1 MKSGSNAVCALDLIY
16 PTPRRWIRG
25 KKTGAM
31 KDSYDVVVIGS
42 GFGGAINACRLAEAG
57 RSVCILERGKRWGK
71 KDFPRTTGQVAR
83 SFWNFK
89 DYGLLDYRAFQ
100 NIDVIQASGV
110 GGGSLVYFN
119 VHIRTP
125 KEIFENP
132 RWPEGVKRDV
142 LDPYYDK
149 AREML
154 EAKPLVPPDGYDLP
168 NRTQAFMNAAA
179 SAGRKAEL
187 MEICVYT
194 GPEKINRQGIVQD
207 GCVYCGNCMLGCHVH
222 AKNTLD
228 LNYIPLAEKNG
239 AEVYPLHL
247 VEKIEPLEA
256 VESNGYRVHFRH
268 FDSEHG
274 GDSETGSVVGKK
286 VVISAGA
293 LGSTE
298 ILLRCRDLHRTLP
311 KLSPALGT
319 KFSGNGDF
327 LLAGTFESN
336 QEVDP
341 GWGPSITAAVDY
353 STEKNKILIQ
363 DLGFP
368 DPFFWYLESAL
379 PVPSRLKN
387 LKLFFKKYLQRT
399 LGLSQASAFTDGADK
414 LFQGG
419 VTPRF
424 LPYLGM
430 GTDAA
435 DGKMGL
441 SGGNIE
447 INWDSKRS
455 REMFAEMEK
464 ALKELSRGIGGKYQ
478 TSLLWGWP
486 FRKLLTA
493 HPLGGCVMSDN
504 KDEGVVN
511 EYGEVWNY
519 PNLYVS
525 DGSIIPT
532 ALSVNPS
539 ATISA
544 LSERIAEALVGSR

>member
-1 MKSGSNAVCALDLIY
+1 MKEV
-16 PTPRRWIRG
+16 
-25 KKTGAM
+25 
-31 KDSYDVVVIGS
+31 YDIVVIGS
-42 GFGGAINACRLAEAG
+42 GFGGSITACRLAQAG

-83 SFWNFK
+83 AFWNDK
-89 DYGLLDYRAFQ
+89 DYGLLDYRTFEK
-100 NIDVIQASGV
+100 IDIIQASGV

-132 RWPEGVKRDV
+132 RWPKAITREV
-142 LDPYYDK
+142 LDPYYDR

-154 EAKPLVPPDGYDLP
+154 EARPLTPPAEYDMP
-168 NRTQAFMNAAA
+168 NRTQAFLAAA
-179 SAGRKAEL
+179 EAIGRKADL

-194 GPEKINRQGIVQD
+194 GPEKINAQGIRQD

-228 LNYIPLAEKNG
+228 LNYIPLAEQNG

-247 VEKIEPLEA
+247 VEKIEPLDP
-256 VESNGYRVHFRH
+256 VETNGYRVHFRH
-268 FDSEHG
+268 FDSVRRGE
-274 GDSETGSVVGKK
+274 STLGSVIGRK
-286 VVISAGA
+286 VILSAGS
-293 LGSTE
+293 LGTTE
-298 ILLRCRDLHRTLP
+298 TLLRCRDVHHLLP
-311 KLSPALGT
+311 KLSAALGT

-327 LLAGTFESN
+327 LLAGTFEAN
-336 QEVDP
+336 REVDP
-341 GWGPSITAAVDY
+341 GSGPSITAAVDF
-353 STEKNKILIQ
+353 STTRNKIMIQ

-368 DPFFWYLESAL
+368 DPFLWYLESGL

-387 LKLFFKKYLQRT
+387 LHLFIKKYFMRT
-399 LGLSQASAFTDGADK
+399 VGLSNASAFTDGADK

-435 DGKMGL
+435 DGQMKL

-447 INWDSKRS
+447 IDWNSGRS
-455 REMFAEMEK
+455 REMFSEMEN
-464 ALKELSRGIGGKYQ
+464 ALKELSRGIGGNYK
-478 TSLLWGWP
+478 TSVLWGWP

-493 HPLGGCVMSDN
+493 HPLGGCVMSDTPE
-504 KDEGVVN
+504 DGVVN
-511 EYGEVWNY
+511 EWGEVWNY
-519 PNLYVS
+519 PNLYVA

-532 ALSVNPS
+532 ALAVNPS

-544 LSERIAEALVGSR
+544 LSERIAEHLTKS

>member
-1 MKSGSNAVCALDLIY
+1 
-16 PTPRRWIRG
+16 
-25 KKTGAM
+25 M
-31 KDSYDVVVIGS
+31 KDTYDVVVIGS
-42 GFGGAINACRLAEAG
+42 GFGGAINACRLAQAG

-89 DYGLLDYRAFQ
+89 DYGLLDYRTFGK
-100 NIDVIQASGV
+100 IDVIQGSGV

-132 RWPEGVKRDV
+132 RWPKAVKRDT
-142 LDPYYDK
+142 LNPYYDK
-149 AREML
+149 AKDVL
-154 EAKPLVPPDGYDLP
+154 EAKPLTPPAELDMP
-168 NRTQAFMNAAA
+168 NRTEAFLAAA
-179 SAGRKAEL
+179 QAAGKKGEL
-187 MEICVYT
+187 VDICVYT
-194 GPEKINRQGIVQD
+194 GPDKINRQGSPQG

-228 LNYIPLAEKNG
+228 LNYIALAEKNG
-239 AEVYPLHL
+239 AEVYPLHY
-247 VEKIEPLEA
+247 VEKIEP
-256 VESNGYRVHFRH
+256 VNDGGYRVHFKQ
-268 FDSEHG
+268 FDSEKG
-274 GDSETGSVVGKK
+274 GEFERGSVIGRR
-286 VVISAGA
+286 VIVSAGS

-298 ILLRCRDLHRTLP
+298 ILLRSRDLHKTLP
-311 KLSPALGT
+311 NLSPMLGE

-327 LLAGTFESN
+327 LLSGTFDSDREI
-336 QEVDP
+336 DP
-341 GWGPSITAAVDY
+341 GSGPSITAIADY
-353 STEKNKILIQ
+353 STAKNKIFIE

-368 DPFFWYLESAL
+368 DPFLWYLEGSL
-379 PVPSRLKN
+379 PSPGRLQN
-387 LKLFFKKYLQRT
+387 LKRFLDRYILRT
-399 LGLSQASAFTDGADK
+399 LGLSKASAFTDGVDR

-435 DGKMGL
+435 DGKMRL
-441 SGGNIE
+441 SGGNIDIE
-447 INWDSKRS
+447 WNSKAS
-455 REMFAEMEK
+455 REMFREMEEGLK
-464 ALKELSRGIGGKYQ
+464 ALSAGVKGKYQ
-478 TSLLWGWP
+478 TSILWRWP
-486 FRKLLTA
+486 LRKLLTA
-493 HPLGGCVMSDN
+493 HPLGGCVMSD
-504 KDEGVVN
+504 DPGQGVVN

-519 PNLYVS
+519 PGLYVS

-544 LSERIAEALVGSR
+544 LSERIAEHIAAS

>member
-1 MKSGSNAVCALDLIY
+1 M
-16 PTPRRWIRG
+16 
-25 KKTGAM
+25 M
-31 KDSYDVVVIGS
+31 ESYDFVIIGS
-42 GFGGAINACRLAEAG
+42 GFGGAINGCRLAEAG

-83 SFWNFK
+83 SFWNYK
-89 DYGLLDYRAFQ
+89 DLGLLDYRAFK

-125 KEIFENP
+125 KEIFEDP
-132 RWPEGVKRDV
+132 RWPKGVKRDI
-142 LDPYYDK
+142 LNPFYDK
-149 AREML
+149 ARDVL
-154 EAKPLVPPDGYDLP
+154 EARPLTPPADFDMP
-168 NRTQAFMNAAA
+168 NRTQAFLAAA
-179 SAGRKAEL
+179 EGAGRKAEL

-228 LNYIPLAEKNG
+228 LNYIPLAERHG
-239 AEVYPLHL
+239 AEVYPLHE
-247 VEKIEPLEA
+247 VEKIEPIEP
-256 VESNGYRVHFRH
+256 VETNGYRVHFRH
-268 FDSEHG
+268 FDLETAEAQPLPVD
-274 GDSETGSVVGKK
+274 GDRFDRRTAKPESGTRSGSVVGRK
-286 VVISAGA
+286 VIISAGS

-311 KLSPALGT
+311 KLSSALGT
-319 KFSGNGDF
+319 RFSGNGDF
-327 LLAGTFESN
+327 LLAGTLESN
-336 QEVDP
+336 RDVDP
-341 GWGPSITAAVDY
+341 GAGPSITAAVDV
-353 STEKNKILIQ
+353 STANNKIMIQ

-368 DPFFWYLESAL
+368 DPFLWYLESAL
-379 PVPSRLKN
+379 PVPRRLKN
-387 LKLFFKKYLQRT
+387 LGLFFRKYLMRT
-399 LGLSQASAFTDGADK
+399 LGLDHGSAFTDGADK
-414 LFQGG
+414 LFKGG
-419 VTPRF
+419 VTPKF

-435 DGKMGL
+435 DGRMEL
-441 SGGNIE
+441 SEGNLE
-447 INWDSKRS
+447 IRWDSRRS
-455 REMFAEMEK
+455 RAMFAEMEK
-464 ALKELSRGIGGKYQ
+464 ALKELSRGIKGDYM
-478 TSLLWGWP
+478 TSILWGWP
-486 FRKLLTA
+486 WRKLLTA
-493 HPLGGCVMSDN
+493 HPLGGCVMSDDP
-504 KDEGVVN
+504 KEGVVN

-544 LSERIAEALVGSR
+544 LSERIADHLVTLR